1 MIRKY
6 AVGTIARY
14 TFVEAIKNRLFVLMI
29 AGLVCI
35 FGITLFLGELAITET
50 REVQVSIMGYI
61 ARLFAVFIT
70 SLFVI
75 TTLVREF
82 NDKTIEFIIA
92 LPVPRYAYFFGKFFG
107 FAFLSVFVS
116 IIVSFPVF
124 FYTEFI
130 QGMLWCTS
138 LVCELFIVVALC
150 LLCLFTLGQVTTAFF
165 TVMAFYILARS
176 IGTIQLIS
184 QSPILEST
192 NVSQLFMNQLLDLI
206 AFVIPDFGNFTQSE
220 WLVYHTGNTD
230 GLSMIA
236 IQTLIYI
243 FLLSSAAL
251 FDLYRKEF

>member
-1 MIRKY
+1 MIKKY
-6 AVGTIARY
+6 PVGTIARF

-35 FGITLFLGELAITET
+35 FGITLFLGEFAITET

-61 ARLFAVFIT
+61 GRLFAVFIA

-92 LPVPRYAYFFGKFFG
+92 LPVPRYVYFFGKISG
-107 FAFLSVFVS
+107 FMCLSVFVA

-124 FYTEFI
+124 FYTDLLQAMI
-130 QGMLWCTS
+130 WSVS
-138 LVCELFIVVALC
+138 LICELFIIVALC
-150 LLCLFTLGQVTTAFF
+150 LLCLFTLGHVTTAFF

-184 QSPILEST
+184 QSPIMEST
-192 NVSQLFMNQLLDLI
+192 SVSQLFMNQLLDLI
-206 AFVIPDFGNFTQSE
+206 AFVIPDLGNFTRSD

-230 GLSMIA
+230 GLFMIA
-236 IQTLIYI
+236 IQSLIYI

>member
-1 MIRKY
+1 MFKKY
-6 AVGTIARY
+6 PIDTIARF
-14 TFVEAIKNRLFVLMI
+14 TFVEAVKNRLFVLMI

-50 REVQVSIMGYI
+50 REVQVSLMGYI
-61 ARLFAVFIT
+61 ARLFAVFIA

-107 FAFLSVFVS
+107 FICLSVFVA
-116 IIVSFPVF
+116 IIVSVPIF
-124 FYTEFI
+124 FYTDI
-130 QGMLWCTS
+130 SQAIIWCTS
-138 LVCELFIVVALC
+138 LVFELFIIVALC
-150 LLCLFTLGQVTTAFF
+150 LLCLFTLGHVTTAFF

-192 NVSQLFMNQLLDLI
+192 DVSQLFLNKLLDLI
-206 AFVIPDFGNFTQSE
+206 AFVIPDLGSFTRSE
-220 WLVYHTGNTD
+220 WLVYHTGNAD
-230 GLSMIA
+230 GLITIA

-243 FLLSSAAL
+243 FLISSAAL